1 MEEQSSPHAI
11 LVVEDDLIVS
21 GLLVH
26 TLTRRGFVVHLASDG
41 RRAAELL
48 EALPPPSLVLL
59 DVMLPYMDGFELI
72 QRIRAKVDWREV
84 PIIMLTSKS
93 QESSI
98 VRALDA
104 GASDYIVKPFRPEE
118 LVARVRR
125 FVRVVAA

>member
-1 MEEQSSPHAI
+1 MEEHSSPHAI

-21 GLLVH
+21 GLLAH
-26 TLTRRGFVVHLASDG
+26 TLTRRGFAVHLASDG

>member
-1 MEEQSSPHAI
+1 MEEHSSPHAI

-26 TLTRRGFVVHLASDG
+26 TLTRRGFTVHLASDG

-118 LVARVRR
+118 LIARVRR

>member
-1 MEEQSSPHAI
+1 
-11 LVVEDDLIVS
+11 
-21 GLLVH
+21 
-26 TLTRRGFVVHLASDG
+26 
-41 RRAAELL
+41 
-48 EALPPPSLVLL
+48 
-59 DVMLPYMDGFELI
+59 MDGFELI

-118 LVARVRR
+118 LIARVRR